1 MAVYHTGDTIVALST
16 GEAVSAIS
24 VVRMSGK
31 DAFSLLSS
39 VFLNAKGEKVTH
51 WEHHRLYFGRI
62 TDGNTLVDEVV
73 VGIFHGPHSYTG
85 EDIVEISCHG
95 SPYVRSRIIQLLIRS
110 GARAAAAGEFTRR
123 AFLNGKMDLS
133 QAEAVAD
140 LIHSESEAQHRLA
153 IRQMKGGFSHDLKLL
168 REKLVNFTALI
179 ELELDFAEEDVE
191 FANREDLL
199 ALIREISDH
208 ITALK
213 NSFAWGNAIKNGIP
227 AVIAGRPNAGKSTL
241 LNGLLNEERAIVS
254 NIAGTTRDT
263 IEENLVING
272 IRYRLTDTA
281 GIRTE
286 THDEIERIG
295 IRKTFESIERS
306 SVLIYLFD
314 AATAQPQ
321 EIISDIRSYHT
332 GETRLLLLGNKMDLL
347 PGAEQDQWA
356 KKLQQLQDDDIFY
369 DFIGISAKNN
379 TNIEEIKQ
387 RLYDYAR
394 EDAGDDGSTIVTNSR
409 HFEALERSLHAL
421 QQAEQGLELH
431 ISGDL
436 LAEDV
441 KKALR
446 HIGEITGDIDV
457 DADILGT
464 IFGKFCIGK

>member
-1 MAVYHTGDTIVALST
+1 MSVYHSDDTIVALST

-24 VVRMSGK
+24 VIRMSGRE
-31 DAFSLLSS
+31 AFSLLSA
-39 VFLNAKGEKVTH
+39 VFLNAKGEKVTE
-51 WEHHRLYFGRI
+51 WEHHRLYFGRMM
-62 TDGNTLVDEVV
+62 DGNTLVDEVV

-95 SPYVRSRIIQLLIRS
+95 SVYVRSRIIQLLIAA
-110 GARAAAAGEFTRR
+110 GARAATAGEFTRR

-153 IRQMKGGFSHDLKLL
+153 IRQMKGGFSHDLTLL

-199 ALIREISDH
+199 ALIREIRDR
-208 ITALK
+208 IVVLR
-213 NSFAWGNAIKNGIP
+213 NSFAWGNVIKNGIP

-272 IRYRLTDTA
+272 IRYRITDTA
-281 GIRTE
+281 GIRSE
-286 THDEIERIG
+286 TQDEIEKIG

-314 AATAQPQ
+314 ASTADPV
-321 EIISDIRSYHT
+321 EIASDIRAYT
-332 GETRLLLLGNKMDLL
+332 TRETRLLLLGNKMDLL
-347 PGAEQDQWA
+347 PGAGQDQWA

-369 DFIGISAKNN
+369 DFIGISAKNQ
-379 TNIEEIKQ
+379 THIEDIKQ

-394 EDAGDDGSTIVTNSR
+394 EEAGEDGSTVVTNSR
-409 HFEALERSLHAL
+409 HFEALEKSLQAL
-421 QQAEQGLELH
+421 AQVEQGLELH

-441 KKALR
+441 KRALR

>member
-1 MAVYHTGDTIVALST
+1 MSVYHSDDTIVALST

-24 VVRMSGK
+24 VIRMSGRE
-31 DAFSLLSS
+31 AFSLLSA
-39 VFLNAKGEKVTH
+39 VFLNAKGEKMAE
-51 WEHHRLYFGRI
+51 WEHHRLYFGRMM
-62 TDGNTLVDEVV
+62 DGNTLVDEVV

-95 SPYVRSRIIQLLIRS
+95 SVYVRSRIIQLLIAA
-110 GARAAAAGEFTRR
+110 GARAATAGEFTRR

-153 IRQMKGGFSHDLKLL
+153 IRQMKGGFSHDLTLL

-199 ALIREISDH
+199 ALIREIRDR
-208 ITALK
+208 IVVLR
-213 NSFAWGNAIKNGIP
+213 NSFAWGNVIKNGIP

-272 IRYRLTDTA
+272 IRYRITDTA
-281 GIRTE
+281 GIRSE
-286 THDEIERIG
+286 TQDEIEKIG

-314 AATAQPQ
+314 ASTADPV
-321 EIISDIRSYHT
+321 EIASDIRAYKT
-332 GETRLLLLGNKMDLL
+332 RETRLLLLGNKMDLL
-347 PGAEQDQWA
+347 PGAGQDQWA

-369 DFIGISAKNN
+369 DFIGISAKNQ
-379 TNIEEIKQ
+379 THIEDIKQ

-394 EDAGDDGSTIVTNSR
+394 EEAGEDGSTVVTNSR
-409 HFEALERSLHAL
+409 HFEALEKSLRAL
-421 QQAEQGLELH
+421 AQVEQGLELH